1 MINILL
7 VALGAGIGGGFRYWV
22 SDLSY
27 KIFPIYFP
35 YGTLVVNVLG
45 SFLLGI
51 LIFGFGEKDLMN
63 PSLKLLL
70 GVGFCGGFTTF
81 STFSFETI
89 NLLRDTQF
97 YLAGMNIILNL
108 FLGLLGIYLAYI
120 ITRW

>member
-120 ITRW
+120 ITR

>member
-1 MINILL
+1 MINIFL

-120 ITRW
+120 ITR